1 MWGMLVKPLLGVA
14 SDVVKGVVDT
24 RKAKAEQKV
33 TKIKAETELLNK
45 QIAGQIEY
53 DVEAIKG
60 SKDSF
65 KDEWILIL
73 WSIPMVLIW
82 FPGLQGH
89 VQNGFEA
96 LKTVPDW
103 YFITWGAIV
112 SATFGAKSIT
122 KVFDRKKK

>member
-53 DVEAIKG
+53 DV
-60 SKDSF
+60 
-65 KDEWILIL
+65 
-73 WSIPMVLIW
+73 
-82 FPGLQGH
+82 
-89 VQNGFEA
+89 
-96 LKTVPDW
+96 
-103 YFITWGAIV
+103 
-112 SATFGAKSIT
+112 
-122 KVFDRKKK
+122 